1 MALSPFVFVAVV
13 VFVYSFVTVGAVV
26 VAVVV
31 ACDIQDVGSLTLA
44 DYQTHLSASLF
55 WWYSHTADQNH
66 HLEQMV
72 NDLM

>member
-1 MALSPFVFVAVV
+1 MTVVAVV
-13 VFVYSFVTVGAVV
+13 VVV
-26 VAVVV
+26 VVVV

-55 WWYSHTADQNH
+55 WWYSHTADQNR